1 MSERKPRATKA
12 ESLKAKIEKNAAAMA
27 KYQEKLNELAAID
40 ADLKQQLKDLNDEK
54 KKAERALE
62 AKAKREQK
70 KKEEE
75 KTPEKPAIQ
84 DIMPSREAAR
94 QTVPAYNSSNIVD
107 DSDDDDDDDDII
119 PSFLRKRGSF

>member
-70 KKEEE
+70 KKEE
-75 KTPEKPAIQ
+75 KDLMKAIKG
-84 DIMPSREAAR
+84 SGL
-94 QTVPAYNSSNIVD
+94 SVD
-107 DSDDDDDDDDII
+107 EIKAK
-119 PSFLRKRGSF
+119 LGL